1 MNNDFTPEVEIDANN
16 LIPVDF
22 VSFRQFLIENK
33 VTVTVVGFVI
43 GNNILRLI
51 DSFFDDI
58 ILVCNTEKNKQE
70 DIECVT
76 IVDSIYYYKITIN
89 KYNIYIGRFI
99 FAILRFI
106 ISGLIAFYIAR
117 LFRDVIN

>member
-1 MNNDFTPEVEIDANN
+1 MSDNFTSIENDTLNPFDY
-16 LIPVDF
+16 
-22 VSFRQFLIENK
+22 SKFREFLKDNK

-58 ILVCNTEKNKQE
+58 ILVCNTEKNKQQ
-70 DIECVT
+70 DVKCLN
-76 IVDSIYYYKITIN
+76 IVDTIYYYKITLYN
-89 KYNIYIGRFI
+89 YNIYIGRFI
-99 FAILRFI
+99 FAIIRFI

-117 LFRDVIN
+117 LFKDIID

>member
-1 MNNDFTPEVEIDANN
+1 MSDNFTPEVEIDAKNFV
-16 LIPVDF
+16 PVDF

-58 ILVCNTEKNKQE
+58 ILVCNTDKNNQ
-70 DIECVT
+70 DVECKT

-89 KYNIYIGRFI
+89 NYNIYIGRFT

>member
-1 MNNDFTPEVEIDANN
+1 MTNNFTSIENETLNPFEY
-16 LIPVDF
+16 
-22 VSFRQFLIENK
+22 SKFREFLKDNK

-58 ILVCNTEKNKQE
+58 ILVCNTEKNKQQN
-70 DIECVT
+70 IKCLT
-76 IVDSIYYYKITIN
+76 IVDSIYYYKITIYN
-89 KYNIYIGRFI
+89 YNIYIGRFT
-99 FAILRFI
+99 FAIIRFI

-117 LFRDVIN
+117 LFKDIID

>member
-1 MNNDFTPEVEIDANN
+1 MSDNFTSIKIENDTLNPFEY
-16 LIPVDF
+16 
-22 VSFRQFLIENK
+22 SKFREFLKDNK

-58 ILVCNTEKNKQE
+58 ILVCNTEENKQQ
-70 DIECVT
+70 DIKCLT
-76 IVDSIYYYKITIN
+76 IVDTIYYYKITLYN
-89 KYNIYIGRFI
+89 YNIYIGRFT
-99 FAILRFI
+99 FAIIRFI

-117 LFRDVIN
+117 LFKDIID